1 MTDETGE
8 RLRHSKAEA
17 PKVLL
22 SDQERAE
29 CEARNALLQ
38 ARRLEE
44 MVEYYVLEPGRPFR
58 LRPSAILELNR
69 LAIDGL
75 DAYAGNWRPASVEIS
90 GSKHQPPGAH
100 LVPELV
106 EQMCDYI
113 NDNWEKHATH
123 LAAYAMWRMNWI
135 HAFTDGNGR
144 TARAI
149 SYLVLSVR
157 LKMKIPG
164 DPTIPEMIIANRE
177 PYYDAL
183 EEADS
188 SFETG
193 SIMLAKMETLLEA
206 LLAKQLLTV
215 VSEASGNNY

>member
-1 MTDETGE
+1 MTDEPGG
-8 RLRHSKAEA
+8 RLRHSRAEA

-22 SDQERAE
+22 SEQERAE
-29 CEARNALLQ
+29 CEARNALIQ
-38 ARRLEE
+38 AKRLEE
-44 MVEYYVLEPGRPFR
+44 MIEAFVYEPERKFR

-75 DAYAGNWRPASVEIS
+75 DAFAGNWRPASVEIS
-90 GSKHQPPGAH
+90 GSMHQPPGAH

-113 NDNWEKHATH
+113 NDNWELRATH

-144 TARAI
+144 TARAV
-149 SYLVLSVR
+149 SYLVLSIR

-164 DPTIPEMIIANRE
+164 NPTIPEMIIDNRT

-183 EEADS
+183 EEADKSTKGGELNLTARNDCSKNS
-188 SFETG
+188 SP
-193 SIMLAKMETLLEA
+193 S
-206 LLAKQLLTV
+206 
-215 VSEASGNNY
+215 SS

>member
-1 MTDETGE
+1 MSENDGD
-8 RLRHSKAEA
+8 RLRHSQAEA

-22 SDQERAE
+22 SEQERAE
-29 CEARNALLQ
+29 REARNALLQ
-38 ARRLEE
+38 AKRLDE
-44 MVEYYVLEPGRPFR
+44 MIEAFVAEPERKFR
-58 LRPSAILELNR
+58 LRPSAILDLNR

-75 DAYAGNWRPASVEIS
+75 DVFAGNWRPGSVKIS
-90 GSKHQPPGAH
+90 GSKHQPPAAH

-113 NDNWEKHATH
+113 NDSWEMRAAH
-123 LAAYAMWRMNWI
+123 LAAYVMWRMNWI

-144 TARAI
+144 TARAV
-149 SYLVLSVR
+149 SYLVLSLR

-164 DPTIPEMIIANRE
+164 TPTIPEMIIDNRK

-183 EEADS
+183 EKADEAS
-188 SFETG
+188 VTG
-193 SIMLAKMETLLEA
+193 SVDLSAMEALLES

-215 VSEASGNNY
+215 VSEASGKVY

>member
-1 MTDETGE
+1 MTDDQ

-22 SDQERAE
+22 SEQERAE

-38 ARRLEE
+38 AKRLDE
-44 MVEYYVLEPGRPFR
+44 MVEYYLATPDHKFR
-58 LRPSAILELNR
+58 LRPSIILELNR

-75 DAYAGNWRPASVEIS
+75 DAFAGNWRPGSVEIV
-90 GSKHQPPGAH
+90 GSKHQPPPAH
-100 LVPELV
+100 LVPELI
-106 EQMCDYI
+106 EGMCDYI
-113 NDNWEKHATH
+113 NDNWDKRAAH

-144 TARAI
+144 TARAV
-149 SYLVLSVR
+149 SYLVLSLR

-164 DPTIPEMIIANRE
+164 NPTIPEMIIDNRA

-183 EEADS
+183 EQADKS
-188 SFETG
+188 
-193 SIMLAKMETLLEA
+193 LDKDVCDLKDMESLIES

-215 VSEASGNNY
+215 VSEASGKAY

>member
-1 MTDETGE
+1 MTDEDGG

-22 SDQERAE
+22 SEQERAE

-38 ARRLEE
+38 AKRLEE
-44 MVEYYVLEPGRPFR
+44 MIDAYVLEPERPFR
-58 LRPSAILELNR
+58 LRPSIILELNR

-75 DAYAGNWRPASVEIS
+75 DAFAGNWRPGSVEIS
-90 GSKHQPPGAH
+90 GSKHQPPDAH
-100 LVPELV
+100 LVPELI
-106 EQMCDYI
+106 EQLCDYI
-113 NDNWEKHATH
+113 NDNWKRRATH

-144 TARAI
+144 TARAV

-157 LKMKIPG
+157 LHMKIPG
-164 DPTIPEMIIANRE
+164 DPTIPEMIIDNRK

-183 EEADS
+183 EEADKS
-188 SFETG
+188 LGGGQIDLT
-193 SIMLAKMETLLEA
+193 AMEALLEE
-206 LLAKQLLTV
+206 LLAKQLLTI
-215 VSEASGNNY
+215 VSEASGNDY